1 MFRKSSV
8 LLVLSKNEQLCAF
21 HHPNRNTKTQT
32 HGTRCPSFS
41 LLSNRSCHSSNK
53 LLVAPHTIPSSLC
66 LSVSLSLCLCMS
78 RLLFA
83 LCWIQAVTE
92 PKRSRHKTLNSSRS
106 SDSDTHTYDTISNP
120 IETQSDG
127 NQITTNQDN
136 KRTNNNNKKHLRQ
149 KKKQKQR
156 EREATTRVVV
166 RGKSKAREKEGK
178 VKQRKRES
186 DSQVEQNKT
195 ERKQD
200 VVSTRFVQHS
210 FVPSW
215 GLVLLTEPARLYL
228 YDQDLVVV

>member
-1 MFRKSSV
+1 M
-8 LLVLSKNEQLCAF
+8 
-21 HHPNRNTKTQT
+21 
-32 HGTRCPSFS
+32 
-41 LLSNRSCHSSNK
+41 
-53 LLVAPHTIPSSLC
+53 
-66 LSVSLSLCLCMS
+66 
-78 RLLFA
+78 
-83 LCWIQAVTE
+83 TE

-195 ERKQD
+195 EVRCSIHPICPTQFRSQLGFSFIDRACPTVSLRPRLCCCVKADTGQEEEEE
-200 VVSTRFVQHS
+200 VVCCFCTFLPR
-210 FVPSW
+210 
-215 GLVLLTEPARLYL
+215 LVLVHLCLLDWTGLLTCVHVCFCFCVFVCTHGSRVGIRHALCLFVLFVCWFPSGGA
-228 YDQDLVVV
+228 V